1 MLLDKKVAWVSFF
14 SYAKNEMKKHS
25 DGRKTMQKRLF
36 TSLAILGMSLLVVG
50 CSSSHSKKHQTES
63 SSAKTT
69 QKSQSSSKKKTSN
82 AQSSSASQT
91 ASLSSESSSV
101 TVAESQAPKQHS
113 DIDAS
118 GHKKVNFPAQM
129 QGTWYGW
136 DQYENEVKSVKFVGN
151 QWITSGK
158 YGAKAEAYDGSV
170 RTKEDQEALQDPRK
184 AENEEMKNWAALS
197 TFTKNEAPLT
207 QDGQPIEIVNL
218 LGWYQTAG
226 AGTYYYVTTAEI
238 NGRETQVLTQA
249 SGAGIWVDLHYYRS
263 ESLAI
268 SQKDASLPTDVQQ

>member
-1 MLLDKKVAWVSFF
+1 
-14 SYAKNEMKKHS
+14 
-25 DGRKTMQKRLF
+25 MQKRLF
-36 TSLAILGMSLLVVG
+36 ASVAILGMSMLVVG
-50 CSSSHSKKHQTES
+50 CSSSQSKNHQTES

-69 QKSQSSSKKKTSN
+69 QKSQSSSKKKSRT

-91 ASLSSESSSV
+91 VSSSSESSSA
-101 TVAESQAPKQHS
+101 TAAESQAPKQHS

-118 GHKKVNFPAQM
+118 GHKKMNFPAQM

-136 DQYENEVKSVKFVGN
+136 DKYENEVKSVKFVGN
-151 QWITSGK
+151 QWITSGE
-158 YGAKAEAYDGSV
+158 YGGKTEAYDGSV
-170 RTKEDQEALQDPRK
+170 RTKEDREALQDPRK
-184 AENEEMKNWAALS
+184 AENAEMKSWAALS
-197 TFTKNEAPLT
+197 TFTRNEAPLT
-207 QDGQPIEIVNL
+207 QNGQPIEIVNL

-238 NGRETQVLTQA
+238 NGQKTQVLTQA

-263 ESLAI
+263 ESLAL